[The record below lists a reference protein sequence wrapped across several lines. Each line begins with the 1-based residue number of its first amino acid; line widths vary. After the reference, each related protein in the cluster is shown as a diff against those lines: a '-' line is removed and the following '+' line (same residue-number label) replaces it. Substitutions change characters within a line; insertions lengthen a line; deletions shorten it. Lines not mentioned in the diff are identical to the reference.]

1 MKIRNTLII
10 LVALMM
16 GFSTGCN
23 KEELEQL
30 RQDKQE
36 LNQQI
41 EEKNATIEQL
51 EQVNNQ
57 MQKNLQLIIDRRGID
72 STVYKSLQGA
82 QLSDRLQGLSESLE
96 TQKSEV
102 NALRNQL
109 RGARY
114 QAGQYKDQVEKLEQE
129 LKMKEDTLQSIQKEM
144 MDQAKQID
152 KMMAHSEKQDATIDS
167 LQKKNKNYLEALQ
180 EKTRVVNT
188 AYVVSGEEKSLQEK
202 GVIKKTGGFLGIF
215 GQTPVVDPEF
225 NEADFS
231 EFHIPQERE
240 LTIKAPKRKVEVVTP
255 HPENAYTLDENGET
269 TVLKITDTE
278 QFWRATKHL
287 VIVY

>member
-30 RQDKQE
+30 RQDRQE

-41 EEKNATIEQL
+41 EEKNATIEELQ
-51 EQVNNQ
+51 QVNNR

-82 QLSDRLQGLSESLE
+82 QLSDRLKGLSESLQ

-102 NALRNQL
+102 EALRNQL

-114 QAGQYKDQVEKLEQE
+114 QAGQYKDQVEKLEEE
-129 LKMKEDTLQSIQKEM
+129 LTMKEDTLQSIQKDM
-144 MDQAKQID
+144 MDQAQRID
-152 KMMAHSEKQDATIDS
+152 EMMARAEKRDATIDS
-167 LQKKNKNYLEALQ
+167 LKKKNKNYLEALQ

-188 AYVVSGEEKSLQEK
+188 AYVVSGEEKSLVEK
-202 GVIKKTGGFLGIF
+202 NVIKKVGGFLGIF
-215 GQTPVVDPEF
+215 GQTAVVDPEF

-240 LTIKAPKRKVEVVTP
+240 LTIKAQKRKVELVTA
-255 HPENAYTLDENGET
+255 HPENSYTLNENGET

-278 QFWRATKHL
+278 QFWRANKHL
-287 VIVY
+287 VIIY

>member
-51 EQVNNQ
+51 EQVNNR

-72 STVYKSLQGA
+72 STVYKSLQGD
-82 QLSDRLQGLSESLE
+82 QLSDRLQGLSKSLQ

-114 QAGQYKDQVEKLEQE
+114 QAGQYKDQVEKLEEE
-129 LKMKEDTLQSIQKEM
+129 LKMKEDTLQSIQKDMMDKARRIDEM
-144 MDQAKQID
+144 MAK
-152 KMMAHSEKQDATIDS
+152 AEKQDATIDS
-167 LQKKNKNYLEALQ
+167 LKKKNKNYLETLQ

-188 AYVVSGEEKSLQEK
+188 AYVVSGDEKSLEEK
-202 GVIKKTGGFLGIF
+202 GVIQKVGGFLGIF
-215 GQTPVVDPEF
+215 GQTAVVDPEF
-225 NEADFS
+225 NEADFT

-240 LTIKAPKRKVEVVTP
+240 LTIQAQKRKVEVVTP
-255 HPENAYTLDENGET
+255 HPKNSYTLNGNGET
-269 TVLKITDTE
+269 TVLEITDTE

-287 VIVY
+287 VVVY